1 MKTKA
6 EEDKMKKTKADE
18 GKMKAKNEVKKKTE

>member
-1 MKTKA
+1 METKA

>member
-6 EEDKMKKTKADE
+6 DEDKMKKTKANE
-18 GKMKAKNEVKKKTE
+18 GKMKTKKEVKKKTE